1 MNSFQCYCG
10 LNLYFFWVIRAY
22 TIVWTNERAK
32 RCVTMF
38 FLSASTTIQWT
49 WTEWSVWPKTSKSM
63 LWNVYVHRKLQ
74 THLVTLRLRERKVKA
89 IKLHLFYDQFVV
101 FFSSVINVNSDL
113 EMPLQWLYQW
123 HSNAHAH
130 FVWLVCYLCVIWLW
144 ISDNGMRSTR
154 KKKQIISRKYTNY
167 IESIEPQMKQRIAKI

>member
-1 MNSFQCYCG
+1 MAWICIFFESSVRTRSSEQMNEQNG
-10 LNLYFFWVIRAY
+10 
-22 TIVWTNERAK
+22 VWP
-32 RCVTMF
+32 CF

-63 LWNVYVHRKLQ
+63 LWNEYVHRKLQ

-101 FFSSVINVNSDL
+101 VVVFFSLVINVNSDL

-130 FVWLVCYLCVIWLW
+130 SVWLVCYLCVIWLW
-144 ISDNGMRSTR
+144 ISDNGMRSTQ
-154 KKKQIISRKYTNY
+154 KKTNY
-167 IESIEPQMKQRIAKI
+167 FKKIYKLHRFNKNHKWNKE